1 MEMSF
6 LSGIY
11 SKVLGTS
18 SKKTEQTC
26 SDSGTGSTGFTEAFD
41 NEDGFVLYTPDQHK
55 RYKVWN
61 GFHCSFAL
69 QNNRNSYTS

>member
-11 SKVLGTS
+11 SKVWGTN

-26 SDSGTGSTGFTEAFD
+26 SDSGTGFSEGYD
-41 NEDGFVLYTPDQHK
+41 NEDGFVLYTADQHK

-61 GFHCSFAL
+61 RFDCSVL
-69 QNNRNSYTS
+69 DITK

>member
-11 SKVLGTS
+11 SKVLGAN
-18 SKKTEQTC
+18 SKKIEQTC
-26 SDSGTGSTGFTEAFD
+26 SDSRTRFTEAYD
-41 NEDGFVLYTPDQHK
+41 NEDGFVLYTADQHK

-61 GFHCSFAL
+61 EFDCCVL
-69 QNNRNSYTS
+69 NITK

>member
-11 SKVLGTS
+11 SKVLGTN

-26 SDSGTGSTGFTEAFD
+26 SDSGTGFSEAYD
-41 NEDGFVLYTPDQHK
+41 NEDGFVLYTADQHK

-61 GFHCSFAL
+61 EFDCFVL
-69 QNNRNSYTS
+69 NITKKWK

>member
-11 SKVLGTS
+11 SKVLGTN

-26 SDSGTGSTGFTEAFD
+26 SDSGTGFSEAYD
-41 NEDGFVLYTPDQHK
+41 NEDGFVLYTADQHK

-61 GFHCSFAL
+61 EFDYSVL
-69 QNNRNSYTS
+69 NITK

>member
-6 LSGIY
+6 FSGIY
-11 SKVLGTS
+11 SKVWGTN

-26 SDSGTGSTGFTEAFD
+26 SDSSTDFSEGYD
-41 NEDGFVLYTPDQHK
+41 NEDGFVLYTADQHK

-61 GFHCSFAL
+61 GFDCSVL
-69 QNNRNSYTS
+69 NITK